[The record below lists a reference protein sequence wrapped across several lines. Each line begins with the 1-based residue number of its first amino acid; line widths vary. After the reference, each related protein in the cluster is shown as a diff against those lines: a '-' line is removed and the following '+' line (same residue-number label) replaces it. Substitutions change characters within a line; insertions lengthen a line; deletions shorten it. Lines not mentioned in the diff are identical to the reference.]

1 MSHNMDTAS
10 GDKHL
15 KTYTT
20 SEAAEKLSIS
30 RETLYQW
37 LRSGKIQAPQQIKL
51 GAKTQ
56 YLWTDKDIE
65 AARKA
70 DRRKV

>member
-1 MSHNMDTAS
+1 M
-10 GDKHL
+10 

-20 SEAAEKLSIS
+20 AEAAKKLGIS

-37 LRSGKIQAPQQIKL
+37 LRAGKIPAPEQIKL

-56 YLWTDKDIE
+56 YLWTDKDIQAAK
-65 AARKA
+65 AARRKA
-70 DRRKV
+70 

>member
-1 MSHNMDTAS
+1 M
-10 GDKHL
+10 

-20 SEAAEKLSIS
+20 SEAAKKASIS

-37 LRSGKIQAPQQIKL
+37 LRSGKVPAPKQIKL

-56 YLWTDKDIE
+56 YLWTDKDVE
-65 AARKA
+65 AVRKAAR
-70 DRRKV
+70 RRS

>member
-1 MSHNMDTAS
+1 M
-10 GDKHL
+10 

-20 SEAAEKLSIS
+20 SEAAEKLGVS

-37 LRSGKIQAPQQIKL
+37 LRAGKIPAPEQIKL

-56 YLWTDKDIE
+56 YLWADKDIQAAK
-65 AARKA
+65 AARRKA
-70 DRRKV
+70 

>member
-1 MSHNMDTAS
+1 MDTVS
-10 GDKHL
+10 GDAQGM

-20 SEAAEKLSIS
+20 SEAAKKLGVS

-37 LRSGKIQAPQQIKL
+37 LRAKKIPVPQQIQL

-56 YLWTDKDIE
+56 YLWTENDIQAAK
-65 AARKA
+65 AARRKA
-70 DRRKV
+70 

>member
-1 MSHNMDTAS
+1 MDTLS
-10 GDKHL
+10 GDSQL

-20 SEAAEKLSIS
+20 SEAAEKLNIS

-56 YLWTDKDIE
+56 YLWTDKDIQAAK
-65 AARKA
+65 AARRKA
-70 DRRKV
+70 

>member
-1 MSHNMDTAS
+1 M
-10 GDKHL
+10 

-20 SEAAEKLSIS
+20 SEAAEKLGVS

-37 LRSGKIQAPQQIKL
+37 LRAAKIPAPEQIKL

-56 YLWTDKDIE
+56 YLWTDKDIQAAK
-65 AARKA
+65 AAR
-70 DRRKV
+70 RKS

>member
-1 MSHNMDTAS
+1 M
-10 GDKHL
+10 

-20 SEAAEKLSIS
+20 SEAAEQLGIS

-37 LRSGKIQAPQQIKL
+37 LRAKKIAAPQQIKL

-56 YLWTDKDIE
+56 YLWTSKDIE
-65 AARKA
+65 LARKA
-70 DRRKV
+70 ARGKS

>member
-1 MSHNMDTAS
+1 MR
-10 GDKHL
+10 
-15 KTYTT
+15 TYTT
-20 SEAAEKLSIS
+20 SEAAKKLSVS

-37 LRSGKIQAPQQIKL
+37 LRAGKIPAPQQIKL

-56 YLWTDKDIE
+56 YLWTDKDIQ

-70 DRRKV
+70 ARGKP